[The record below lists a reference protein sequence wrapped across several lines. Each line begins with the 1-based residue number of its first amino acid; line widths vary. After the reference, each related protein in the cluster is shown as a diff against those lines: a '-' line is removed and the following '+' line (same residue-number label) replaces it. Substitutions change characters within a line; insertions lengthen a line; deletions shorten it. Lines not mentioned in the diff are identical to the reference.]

1 MRKTHLMLLLLVA
14 LVVAACGGDG
24 GATTTA
30 ASPGTTA
37 APATT
42 AAPPETTEA
51 PDPCAKENLALVTP
65 GTLTIATGEPAF
77 PPYVIDDDPTN
88 KQGFEAAIA
97 YAVAAEMGFTDAE
110 VAWIRTGFDD
120 VIAPGPKDFD
130 FNLQQFSITTDRDEV
145 VDFSVP
151 YYTTNQALIAYADSP
166 AVAAA
171 TLADLKGLKLGAQIG
186 TTSLA
191 YIENVIQPDT
201 AALVYDTNVDAKSA
215 LDAKQVDG
223 IVTDLPTA
231 YYITAV
237 EIPEATIAGVFEV
250 SPDQADNFGLLMAND
265 SPLKAC
271 VDAALESLRAAGTLD
286 ALATEWMVQAGE
298 LNTITP

>member
-1 MRKTHLMLLLLVA
+1 MRKTQLSILA
-14 LVVAACGGDG
+14 LIALAIAACGGGSGSD
-24 GATTTA
+24 TTA
-30 ASPGTTA
+30 GSAASCDKADLT
-37 APATT
+37 
-42 AAPPETTEA
+42 
-51 PDPCAKENLALVTP
+51 LVTP

-77 PPYVIDDDPTN
+77 PPYVVDDDPTN
-88 KQGFEAAIA
+88 KEGFEAAVA
-97 YAVAAEMGFTDAE
+97 YAVAEKMGFTDAE
-110 VAWIRTGFDD
+110 VTWVRTGFDD

-130 FNLQQFSITTDRDEV
+130 FNLQQFSITEDRQKV

-166 AVAAA
+166 AASAS

-191 YIENVIQPDT
+191 YIEDVIQPDT

-250 SPDQADNFGLLMAND
+250 SPDQADNFGLLMAKD
-265 SPLKAC
+265 SSLKPC
-271 VDAALESLRAAGTLD
+271 VDAALEALRADGTLD
-286 ALATEWMVQAGE
+286 SLANQWMVQSGD
-298 LNTITP
+298 LRTITP